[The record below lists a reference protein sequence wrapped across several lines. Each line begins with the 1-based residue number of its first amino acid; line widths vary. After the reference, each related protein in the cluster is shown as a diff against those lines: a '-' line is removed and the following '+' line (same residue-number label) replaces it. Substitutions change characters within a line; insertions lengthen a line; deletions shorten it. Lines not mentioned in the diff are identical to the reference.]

1 MTLHLSELKV
11 KDFFHVS
18 NVWILHNICYKNL
31 NNSSSLHQILDWDRE
46 AFKIKLK
53 HNTMAKKK
61 DEEEGNM
68 P

>member
-1 MTLHLSELKV
+1 MTLHLNELKNN
-11 KDFFHVS
+11 DFFNVS